1 MLTIKQVRKLKVYRR
16 PKPGKEYTKDGMP
29 RRGRKIGKLYQTVFD
44 PTGMRVV
51 GFVVRR
57 PDLLLMFKRPEKF
70 LALDSAEFD
79 DDDVLYAKN
88 GSDSWDDK
96 AIKRLG
102 IDYDS
107 CLMWEGMDVKTQNGD
122 ELGRVSDISFDER
135 TGKVKT
141 FFLDDGGAA
150 RALIGSVEIGGDQ
163 VVGYKK
169 GFLIVTNDVSSQQLS
184 GGLAAKAGAATAKA
198 KINAKEGTRKADEA
212 ASKAV
217 EAGSVG
223 IGKGIKRLKDSFEGA
238 RDEYNRTSGRDEE
251 KARREAAERREKL
264 EAKAAAAKKAASK
277 KVAEARKAASG
288 DAGDGA
294 AKQAGAKTASK
305 AAASKTTAKA
315 TATKAAT
322 KTTASKAPAGGK
334 AAGGT
339 AKRATTKSGS
349 SAKTASTAAKT
360 APKATASTAKK
371 ATATAKATAS
381 KASTGAKKA
390 APKTAATKTAASPK
404 RQESAGELV
413 GEHLKGASTMFSD
426 FKKEF
431 DKASKGDD

>member
-79 DDDVLYAKN
+79 DDDVLYAKD

-163 VVGYKK
+163 VVGYRK

-264 EAKAAAAKKAASK
+264 EARAAAAKKAASK

-288 DAGDGA
+288 DARDSV
-294 AKQAGAKTASK
+294 AKQAGAKTAPK
-305 AAASKTTAKA
+305 AVTPKTTAK
-315 TATKAAT
+315 
-322 KTTASKAPAGGK
+322 
-334 AAGGT
+334 
-339 AKRATTKSGS
+339 SGS
-349 SAKTASTAAKT
+349 AAKTASTAAKT
-360 APKATASTAKK
+360 APKAAASTAKK
-371 ATATAKATAS
+371 TTATAKATAS
-381 KASTGAKKA
+381 KASTGARKA
-390 APKTAATKTAASPK
+390 VPKATATKAAASPK

-431 DKASKGDD
+431 DKASRGDD

>member
-44 PTGMRVV
+44 PSGMRVV

-70 LALDSAEFD
+70 LALDSAEFE

-163 VVGYKK
+163 VVGYRK

-264 EAKAAAAKKAASK
+264 EAKAS
-277 KVAEARKAASG
+277 
-288 DAGDGA
+288 
-294 AKQAGAKTASK
+294 
-305 AAASKTTAKA
+305 
-315 TATKAAT
+315 
-322 KTTASKAPAGGK
+322 
-334 AAGGT
+334 
-339 AKRATTKSGS
+339 
-349 SAKTASTAAKT
+349 AAKT
-360 APKATASTAKK
+360 APKTAASTAKK
-371 ATATAKATAS
+371 ATATAKATAT

-390 APKTAATKTAASPK
+390 ASKAATTKATASPK